1 MDWKTDSDME
11 DKDDESYSL
20 FAKKKSGRLVE
31 RTEIPFILMGVGLLV
46 LIVLFIFF
54 IPKTHKTDSKD
65 LKLIE
70 SRLKVIEQR
79 IGDLESV
86 KSQGQTAA
94 PMVTPENA
102 SPANPV
108 EYQQLVNWIKS
119 NADII
124 SEIIKKID
132 ALKQEVH
139 GRQTKGGS
147 VAAQKKSGLKPQPKS
162 KPQPKAQ
169 LKPQPKKLK
178 PEAGP
183 QIAPQLPK
191 PENVVGTVKMTYHR
205 VEKGE
210 TLYRISRKYGI
221 SVKKIQK
228 LNNMKNS
235 VLIHPGQELVIRAEK
250 Q

>member
-11 DKDDESYSL
+11 DMDDESYSP
-20 FAKKKSGRLVE
+20 FAKKKSSRLVE
-31 RTEIPFILMGVGLLV
+31 RTEIPFILMGIGLLV

-65 LKLIE
+65 LKSLE
-70 SRLKVIEQR
+70 SRLNALEQR
-79 IGDLESV
+79 IGDLESI
-86 KSQGQTAA
+86 KGQTV
-94 PMVTPENA
+94 PMGTQENA

-119 NADII
+119 NAEII

-132 ALKQEVH
+132 AIKKEMHGLKTQGATVDA
-139 GRQTKGGS
+139 K
-147 VAAQKKSGLKPQPKS
+147 KKSGLEPQHES

-169 LKPQPKKLK
+169 LKPK

-183 QIAPQLPK
+183 QLQLQPQK
-191 PENVVGTVKMTYHR
+191 PANIVGTIKMTYHK

-210 TLYRISRKYGI
+210 TLYRISKKYGI
-221 SVKKIQK
+221 SVKKIQE
-228 LNNMKNS
+228 LNDMKDS
-235 VLIHPGQELVIRAEK
+235 VLIHTGQELIIRAEK